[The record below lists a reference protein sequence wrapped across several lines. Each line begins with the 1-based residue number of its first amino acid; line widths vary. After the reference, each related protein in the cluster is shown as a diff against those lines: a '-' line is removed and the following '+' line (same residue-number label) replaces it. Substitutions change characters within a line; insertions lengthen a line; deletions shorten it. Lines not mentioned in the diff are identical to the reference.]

1 MAHGLKVALILLVAL
16 VVATAIMVLGI
27 VFTIQKLNRGFTTG
41 GYLVQRAKLLERTDE
56 GELAADV
63 VAQIEDLT
71 SRMLAEAAADHM
83 RSAIQRELESVQ
95 MAKLA
100 VQRGDVAGARRFLE
114 RVGRRMVRFEF

>member
-1 MAHGLKVALILLVAL
+1 MLLLVAL

-27 VFTIQKLNRGFTTG
+27 VFTIRKVNRGFATG
-41 GYLVQRAKLLERTDE
+41 GFLVQRAKLLERTE
-56 GELAADV
+56 TGELPADL

-71 SRMLAEAAADHM
+71 SRMLAEAEADHM

-95 MAKLA
+95 MAKMA